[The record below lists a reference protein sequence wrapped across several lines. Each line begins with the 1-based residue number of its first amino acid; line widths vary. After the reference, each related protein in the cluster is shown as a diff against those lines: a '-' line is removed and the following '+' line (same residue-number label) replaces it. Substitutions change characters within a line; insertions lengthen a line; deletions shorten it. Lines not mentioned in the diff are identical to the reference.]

1 MHRLVLGFW
10 GFTLACG
17 GGADQAG
24 GGQEQAAASAAAA
37 PAGGATITGTVS
49 FTGTPPQNP
58 VIDMSEEPTCKAKYT
73 EPPRDPV
80 VVVSD
85 GKLANVFVR
94 VTSGLA
100 TGASYRTPQTPVAL
114 DQSGCLYHPRVLG
127 VIASQEIQ
135 IRNGD
140 AVLHNIKAV
149 PTANRGFNISQPT
162 QGMASSRTFSQPEVA
177 IPVECSVHSWMHAR
191 VFVMEHPYFATSGTD
206 GSFRITGLPAGT
218 YTLEAWH
225 ETLGTRTA
233 TVTVT
238 DGGTATV
245 SLAFGA

>member
-1 MHRLVLGFW
+1 MHRPLLGVLAV
-10 GFTLACG
+10 TLACG

-24 GGQEQAAASAAAA
+24 GGREQTPGAAAA
-37 PAGGATITGTVS
+37 PAGRATITGTVT

-58 VIDMSEEPTCKAKYT
+58 AIDMSEEPTCRAKYP
-73 EPPRDPV
+73 EQPRDPV
-80 VVVSD
+80 VAVNN
-85 GKLANVFVR
+85 GKLANVFVH
-94 VTSGLA
+94 VTGGLPGGTA
-100 TGASYRTPQTPVAL
+100 FPTPQTPVVL

-127 VIASQEIQ
+127 VMANQPIE

-149 PTANRGFNISQPT
+149 PAANRGFNISQPT
-162 QGMASSRTFSQPEVA
+162 EGMRSERRFSQPEAA
-177 IPVECSVHSWMHAR
+177 IPIKCSVHGWMHAR
-191 VFVMEHPYFATSGTD
+191 VFVMDAPYFATSGDD
-206 GSFRITGLPAGT
+206 GSFQLTGLPAGT

-238 DGGTATV
+238 EGGTANL
-245 SLAFGA
+245 SFAFGA